1 MYGKMEFWDPVPILR
16 CLRQLELSQAW
27 SHLPQRARRLR
38 TAGLKE
44 QREARDAA
52 IFAHGLATVL
62 GTKVL
67 FAPEEAADFDF
78 VVSWIEEG
86 YDRFCAVQLKEL
98 VPDDLN
104 PMQTLDELLT
114 RLRKYPKT
122 DTILAILLNK
132 SLPAREIVVSGVPF
146 RELWLFWQSSPDA
159 SRWGLEGDLL
169 SDSKRYEFRYPD

>member
-1 MYGKMEFWDPVPILR
+1 MYGEMEFWDPVPILR
-16 CLRQLELSQAW
+16 ALRNIELSELW
-27 SHLPQRARRLR
+27 SSLPERTRRLR
-38 TAGLKE
+38 TASLKE

-78 VVSWIEEG
+78 VVMWTEG
-86 YDRFCAVQLKEL
+86 GNDRFCAVQLKEL

-104 PMQTLDELLT
+104 PAQTLDELLAG
-114 RLRKYPKT
+114 LAKYPPTK
-122 DTILAILLNK
+122 TILAVLINK
-132 SLPAREIVVSGVPF
+132 SIPAREIPLARVPF
-146 RELWLFWQSSPDA
+146 RELWLFWQGSPDG

-169 SDSKRYEFRYPD
+169 SDSRRYEFRHPD